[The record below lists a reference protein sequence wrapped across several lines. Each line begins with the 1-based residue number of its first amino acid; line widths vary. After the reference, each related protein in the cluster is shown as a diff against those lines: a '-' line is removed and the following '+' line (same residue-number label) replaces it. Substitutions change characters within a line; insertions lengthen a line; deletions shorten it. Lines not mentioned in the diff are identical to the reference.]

1 MFHGRVVYMQNLQ
14 PGTWMNLTPCRV
26 RRRAGEGEGVGHRAG
41 QRDKSIHCE
50 VPYSELGMYSLL
62 GSVGA

>member
-1 MFHGRVVYMQNLQ
+1 MH
-14 PGTWMNLTPCRV
+14 LTPCRV
-26 RRRAGEGEGVGHRAG
+26 RRRAGEGEGLRHRAG